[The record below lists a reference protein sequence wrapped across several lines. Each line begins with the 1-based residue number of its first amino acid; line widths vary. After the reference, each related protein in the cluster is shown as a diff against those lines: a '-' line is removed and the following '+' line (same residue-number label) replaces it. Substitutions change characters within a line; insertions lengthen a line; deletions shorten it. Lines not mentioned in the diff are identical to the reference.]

1 MRALQVPA
9 AQHLKSRWPG
19 VDDPTGE
26 YPIDPTRRQTSP
38 RPARGAENRRYG
50 RLKGPGLSCNLGAVI
65 DLSAGGVRV
74 LSKRKVKGRTVVYF
88 DTGDGQKL
96 GVKTRIAWSRR
107 IGFRTY
113 LMGLQFE
120 DLPLSAAKRL
130 LRQSGCAPA
139 PARKTCSASRIS
151 ICFLLLGVS
160 LFPAG
165 VLARACERLGWAE
178 RLGLP
183 SEVGSVVGRA
193 TNPLIFLGLI
203 ALALAFL
210 KLLSRPVLSHTG
222 AGTFGAQERL
232 QDRRD
237 PRQILNSILESAL
250 GGVLILQAVRD
261 ETDNIRDFVIQTAN
275 PASEQ
280 LLGRSTEDLV
290 GRRLNAA
297 LPCLAA
303 EGLFDRAV
311 SVVETGLPH
320 EDSQQLQHDKR
331 WYRYTAVKLGDGLA
345 VTFADV
351 SEQRITE
358 DKLRHAAYHDALT
371 GLPNR
376 KLLTEHL
383 VHAIHR
389 AQRIKGYKFA
399 ILFLDFDR
407 FKIINDSL
415 GHEAG
420 DQLLLQITRR
430 LRDNLREL
438 DTTARLGDSHLPS
451 RLGGDEFVVL
461 LEGVRDERA
470 AAVVAQRLLDTF
482 SEPYQ
487 VLGHEVTSTVSIGI
501 VVGDPRYVK
510 PDDILRDADT
520 AMYRA
525 KHTGKARYVVFD
537 EQMHQAIVNRLTM
550 ENELRV
556 AVEAEAFQVVYEP
569 IVCLRT
575 GRLQGLEAL
584 LRWPHPRCGDVSPAD
599 FIGLA
604 EELGLIVP
612 LGRWVLREACRTFV
626 KLRRDHPDHAPSF
639 INVNVSRSQ
648 LRDPGLIGQVNAVM
662 LETGIE
668 PGALRLEITESM
680 VMDDLEEMSRV
691 LGRLKDLGVGL
702 AMDDFGTGH
711 SSLTC
716 LHKFPLDILKIDRSF
731 INSVG
736 RKERYY
742 GAILHSVVE
751 LASNLDMAVIAEGIE
766 NPSQLSLLQGLN
778 CQFGQGY
785 LFSSPVSAENVK
797 TLLARDYTHYQAA

>member
-1 MRALQVPA
+1 M
-9 AQHLKSRWPG
+9 
-19 VDDPTGE
+19 
-26 YPIDPTRRQTSP
+26 
-38 RPARGAENRRYG
+38 
-50 RLKGPGLSCNLGAVI
+50 I

-74 LSKRKVKGRTVVYF
+74 LSSRKVNGRTVVYF

-96 GVKTRIAWSRR
+96 GIKTRIAWCRR
-107 IGFRTY
+107 VGFRTY
-113 LMGLQFE
+113 LIGLQFE

-130 LRQSGCAPA
+130 LRQGGCAPA
-139 PARKTCSASRIS
+139 PARKTCSATRLGL
-151 ICFLLLGVS
+151 CLFLLGVS
-160 LFPAG
+160 LLSAG
-165 VLARACERLGWAE
+165 VLARTCQRLGWAE
-178 RLGLP
+178 QLGLTAD
-183 SEVGSVVGRA
+183 VGATIGRA
-193 TNPLIFLGLI
+193 TSPLVFLGLT
-203 ALALAFL
+203 ALALALL
-210 KLLSRPVLSHTG
+210 KLLSRPTVSHTG
-222 AGTFGAQERL
+222 SGPVGVREHFTE
-232 QDRRD
+232 RRD
-237 PRQILNSILESAL
+237 PRQVLNSILESAL
-250 GGVLILQAVRD
+250 GGVLILQALRD
-261 ETDNIRDFVIQTAN
+261 DTDDIRDFTLQTVN
-275 PASEQ
+275 PAAEQ
-280 LLGRSTEDLV
+280 LLGRSAEDLV
-290 GRRLNAA
+290 GRRLHAA
-297 LPCLAA
+297 LPCLAK
-303 EGLFDRAV
+303 EGLFEKAV

-345 VTFADV
+345 VTFADI
-351 SEQRITE
+351 SEQRNTE
-358 DKLRHAAYHDALT
+358 EKLRHAAYHDALT

-389 AQRIKGYKFA
+389 AQRIEGYRFA
-399 ILFLDFDR
+399 VLFLDFDR
-407 FKIINDSL
+407 VKLINDSL

-420 DQLLLQITRR
+420 DQLLLEITRR

-438 DTTARLGDSHLPS
+438 DTMARLGDAHLPS

-482 SEPYQ
+482 SVPYHIM
-487 VLGHEVTSTVSIGI
+487 GHEVTSTASIGI
-501 VVGDPRYVK
+501 VVSDPRYIK

-520 AMYRA
+520 AMYQA

-537 EQMHQAIVNRLTM
+537 EQMHKSIVNRLTL

-575 GRLQGLEAL
+575 GKMRGLEAL
-584 LRWPHPRCGDVSPAD
+584 IRWPHPRRGEVSPGE

-604 EELGLIVP
+604 EELGLIIP
-612 LGRWVLREACRTFV
+612 LGRWVLREACATFV
-626 KLRRDHPDHAPSF
+626 KLRKDHPDHAPDF
-639 INVNVSRSQ
+639 INVNVARSQ
-648 LRDPGLIGQVNAVM
+648 LRDPGLIGHVHAIM
-662 LETGIE
+662 LETGIKPDE
-668 PGALRLEITESM
+668 LRLEITESM
-680 VMDDLEEMSRV
+680 VMDGLEEMADV
-691 LGRLKDLGVGL
+691 LGRLKELGVGL

-716 LHKFPLDILKIDRSF
+716 LHKFPLDLLKIDRSF

-736 RKERYY
+736 RKERHY

-751 LASNLDMAVIAEGIE
+751 LANNLDMAVIAEGIE
-766 NPSQLSLLQGLN
+766 NPSQLTLLQGLN

-785 LFSSPVSAENVK
+785 LFSGPVSRENLK

>member
-1 MRALQVPA
+1 MSQWETL
-9 AQHLKSRWPG
+9 
-19 VDDPTGE
+19 
-26 YPIDPTRRQTSP
+26 PIDPTTRQNRP

-50 RLKGPGLSCNLGAVI
+50 RLKGPGLSCSLGAVI

-74 LSKRKVKGRTVVYF
+74 LSNRKVKGSTVVYF

-96 GVKTRIAWSRR
+96 GVKTRIAWCQRV
-107 IGFRTY
+107 GFRTY

-120 DLPLSAAKRL
+120 DLPLNAAKRL
-130 LRQSGCAPA
+130 LRQGGCAPPPSLSTRNKSVHA
-139 PARKTCSASRIS
+139 PGMIGVGLT
-151 ICFLLLGVS
+151 FLT
-160 LFPAG
+160 AG
-165 VLARACERLGWAE
+165 VLARAFERLDWAVQ
-178 RLGLP
+178 LGMT
-183 SEVGSVVGRA
+183 EVVGETIGQA
-193 TNPLIFLGLI
+193 THPLFAIGLLILTI
-203 ALALAFL
+203 ALLRI
-210 KLLSRPVLSHTG
+210 LSRPTLSHTG
-222 AGTFGAQERL
+222 TGPTSVQARVY
-232 QDRRD
+232 DRRD
-237 PRQILNSILESAL
+237 PQQILNSILESAL

-261 ETDNIRDFVIQTAN
+261 ETDTIRDFTIQTVN

-280 LLGRSTEDLV
+280 LLGRSAEELV

-303 EGLFDRAV
+303 EGLYEKAI
-311 SVVETGLPH
+311 SVIETGLPH
-320 EDSQQLQHDKR
+320 EDSQQLEHDKR

-351 SEQRITE
+351 SEQRSTE

-389 AQRIKGYKFA
+389 TQRIDEYKFA
-399 ILFLDFDR
+399 VLFLDFDR

-420 DQLLLQITRR
+420 DQLLLEITQR

-438 DTTARLGDSHLPS
+438 DTTARLGNAHLPS

-461 LEGVRDERA
+461 LEGIRDEHG

-482 SEPYQ
+482 SEPYHI
-487 VLGHEVTSTVSIGI
+487 LGHEVTSTVSIGI
-501 VVGDPRYVK
+501 VVSDPRYTK
-510 PDDILRDADT
+510 PNDILRDADT
-520 AMYRA
+520 AMYQA
-525 KHTGKARYVVFD
+525 KNTGKARYVVFD
-537 EQMHQAIVNRLTM
+537 EEMHKSIVNRLTL

-556 AVEAEAFQVVYEP
+556 AVEAEAFDVVYEP

-575 GRLQGLEAL
+575 GKLEGLEAL
-584 LRWPHPRCGDVSPAD
+584 IRWPHPRRGDVSPAD

-604 EELGLIVP
+604 EELGLIIP
-612 LGRWVLREACRTFV
+612 LGRWILREACRTFV
-626 KLRRDHPDHAPSF
+626 QLRKDYPDHAPEF
-639 INVNVSRSQ
+639 INVNVARSQ
-648 LRDPGLIGQVNAVM
+648 LRDPGLIGHVHAIM
-662 LETGIE
+662 IETGIA
-668 PGALRLEITESM
+668 PDALRLEITESM
-680 VMDDLEEMSRV
+680 VMDDLEEMAGV
-691 LGRLKDLGVGL
+691 LTRLKDLGVGL

-716 LHKFPLDILKIDRSF
+716 LHKFPLDLLKIDRSF

-751 LASNLDMAVIAEGIE
+751 LANNLDMAVIAEGIE
-766 NPSQLSLLQGLN
+766 NPSQLTLLQGLN
-778 CQFGQGY
+778 CQYGQGY
-785 LFSSPVSAENVK
+785 LFSCPVSGENLK